1 MIAGVFCQR
10 EGKKHMKRL
19 LLMLLVVGILIIA
32 ACGAEPTPI
41 PTKTLPTAIP
51 TKEPAEA
58 TPDEG
63 TLDSPLAPSPTL
75 DASGSPLA
83 TPGPDAFE
91 SPVGLPNPASKFCE
105 DSGYILELRTD
116 ANGTA
121 GYCIFPDGSECEEW
135 AFFRGECAPG
145 TPTP

>member
-1 MIAGVFCQR
+1 
-10 EGKKHMKRL
+10 MKRFLFIL
-19 LLMLLVVGILIIA
+19 LIVGMLIIA
-32 ACGAEPTPI
+32 ACGAEPTPM
-41 PTKTLPTAIP
+41 PT
-51 TKEPAEA
+51 
-58 TPDEG
+58 G
-63 TLDSPLAPSPTL
+63 FRLAHMDNSRIRT
-75 DASGSPLA
+75 LA
-83 TPGPDAFE
+83 TPASDAFE
-91 SPVGLPNPASKFCE
+91 SPIGLPNPASKFCE

>member
-1 MIAGVFCQR
+1 
-10 EGKKHMKRL
+10 MKRM
-19 LLMLLVVGILIIA
+19 LLMLLFVGMLIIA
-32 ACGAEPTPI
+32 ACGAEPTPV
-41 PTKTLPTAIP
+41 PTKALPTAIP

-63 TLDSPLAPSPTL
+63 TFD
-75 DASGSPLA
+75 SPLA
-83 TPGPDAFE
+83 TPGSDAFE